1 MKTLK
6 EFVDIKHILVTL
18 GFNYCSEWL
27 ISKKDN
33 NILLFNPLQENMFII
48 PYSENTYS
56 IIVRTLTDNKL
67 ADNKLIINE
76 LIRYRIKYSLLSNWN
91 TIIHSFIKSKSSTKL
106 HFSISK

>member
-33 NILLFNPLQENMFII
+33 NILLFNPIKENMFII

-67 ADNKLIINE
+67 ANNKLIIAEFTNNK
-76 LIRYRIKYSLLSNWN
+76 INYRLLTDWYN
-91 TIIHSFIKSKSSTKL
+91 IIHSFIKDNSNN
-106 HFSISK
+106 I